1 METYPP
7 IVQSALARMDQD
19 QRLTFQSEYNYRKK
33 KLTPMIFATI
43 FFLHFFFYGRVGLGV
58 VYILVCLTVLGFVWY
73 FVEICMIG
81 KRMRDHNYD
90 LAVNIARDMKI
101 MS

>member
-7 IVQSALARMDQD
+7 IVQSALARMDQN
-19 QRLTFQSEYNYRKK
+19 QRLTFQSEYNNRKK

-43 FFLHFFFYGRVGLGV
+43 FFLHFFFYDRVGLGV
-58 VYILVCLTVLGFVWY
+58 VYILVCFTVLEFVWY

-81 KRMRDHNYD
+81 KRMRDHNND
-90 LAVNIARDMKI
+90 LAVSIARDMKI